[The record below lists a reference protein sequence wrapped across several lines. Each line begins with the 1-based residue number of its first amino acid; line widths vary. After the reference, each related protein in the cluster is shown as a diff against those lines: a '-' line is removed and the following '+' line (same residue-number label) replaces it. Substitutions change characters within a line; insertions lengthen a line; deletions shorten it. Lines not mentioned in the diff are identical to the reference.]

1 MREAVA
7 EVVEKQ
13 VEAGID
19 LVNDGEMS
27 KPSYATYIKDRL
39 AGFGGT
45 GNTFVYQDLAQFPR
59 LEQRVFGDPGRSRR
73 KTPACNGPI
82 SVRDAEAARID
93 ADNLKAAVAGTKA
106 AETFMS
112 AASPGVVSLF
122 FRNDHYKDHETYLH
136 AIAEAMRHEYETV
149 AKAGIV
155 LQIDC
160 PDLGMGRHI
169 QYADLSLAEFRKRAQ
184 HARGGAQPRG
194 RATLPRSSCACTC
207 AGATTRART
216 TATCRSPTSSTSSS
230 WPSRPPSRWKPPTRA
245 TPTNGRVFER
255 VKLPDGKVLI
265 PGVIESK
272 SNFIEHP
279 ELIAQRIAR
288 YANLVG
294 RENVIA
300 GSDCGY
306 GTWVGQAAVD
316 PDVVWAKFAAMAEGA
331 RIATQAVLEVGRS
344 PLPVLHGERGHHA
357 NAANISSN
365 AFIWLPAAEDGTRMG
380 VRMPAAYQA
389 SSSSRTRAGRPEQ
402 RAVGEPR
409 VGQVFR
415 HVVHALLGDRL
426 LDRLHLLDVAGFLP
440 VVAVVGQQRVV
451 GERPAVDG
459 LGRLD
464 VVADAGRDHV
474 ADEERGIVAPGWRAA
489 PPASLPCAS
498 ARRWRTPCRR
508 RSRRQGRSS
517 ACAVSRG

>member
-1 MREAVA
+1 MQRSTERFVTTHTGSLPRPDDLIRTMYAKEEGVPVDRAALAQRVREAVA
-7 EVVEKQ
+7 EVVGKQ
-13 VEAGID
+13 VAAGVD

-27 KPSYATYIKDRL
+27 KPSYATYVKDRL

-45 GNTFVYQDLAQFPR
+45 GNTFVYQDLAEFPR
-59 LEQRVFGDPGRSRR
+59 LAQRVFGDPGRSRR

-82 SVRDAEAARID
+82 GVREHDAAQAD
-93 ADNLKAAVAGTKA
+93 VDNLQAAIAGTQA
-106 AETFMS
+106 AGAFMS

-122 FRNDHYKDHETYLH
+122 FRNDHYKDHETYLF

-169 QYADLSLAEFRKRAQ
+169 QYADLDLAEFRKRAQ
-184 HARGGAQPRG
+184 MHIEALNHALADIPPEQLRMHLCWGNYEGPHHCDVPLADIVDILFMARPQAISLEAANPRH
-194 RATLPRSSCACTC
+194 AHEWA
-207 AGATTRART
+207 
-216 TATCRSPTSSTSSS
+216 
-230 WPSRPPSRWKPPTRA
+230 
-245 TPTNGRVFER
+245 VFET
-255 VKLPDGKVLI
+255 VKLPEGKVLI

-331 RIATQAVLEVGRS
+331 RLAT
-344 PLPVLHGERGHHA
+344 
-357 NAANISSN
+357 
-365 AFIWLPAAEDGTRMG
+365 
-380 VRMPAAYQA
+380 
-389 SSSSRTRAGRPEQ
+389 
-402 RAVGEPR
+402 
-409 VGQVFR
+409 
-415 HVVHALLGDRL
+415 
-426 LDRLHLLDVAGFLP
+426 
-440 VVAVVGQQRVV
+440 
-451 GERPAVDG
+451 
-459 LGRLD
+459 
-464 VVADAGRDHV
+464 
-474 ADEERGIVAPGWRAA
+474 
-489 PPASLPCAS
+489 
-498 ARRWRTPCRR
+498 
-508 RSRRQGRSS
+508 RQFWK
-517 ACAVSRG
+517 